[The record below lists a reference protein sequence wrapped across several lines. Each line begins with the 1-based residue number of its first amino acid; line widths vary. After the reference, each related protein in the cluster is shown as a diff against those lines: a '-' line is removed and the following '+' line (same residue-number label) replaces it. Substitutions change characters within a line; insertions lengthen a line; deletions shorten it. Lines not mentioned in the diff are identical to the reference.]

1 MKIIKLMIT
10 LSCTLLLTAC
20 MTPKG
25 WVKPGDTELLQ
36 HEKTN
41 IEFPE
46 SIGDYKRINVIP
58 SSNAFVGDQVIYQNS
73 EKDRISVYIKFDQEA
88 KLYFEYSKIALVK
101 GGVTK
106 AIDDKPLSFTNSG
119 KKLTA
124 QTQRG
129 YGKVYTYKVGDK
141 KIYMSQM
148 ESISVFDMG
157 SYAFK
162 IRSSVL
168 LNPENSKVALKNAR
182 EGELTIL
189 KGLFTSK

>member
-1 MKIIKLMIT
+1 MKLIKLLIT
-10 LSCTLLLTAC
+10 LSFTILLTAC

-25 WVKPGDTELLQ
+25 WVKPDDTELLQ

-41 IEFPE
+41 TKFPE
-46 SIGDYKRINVIP
+46 IIGDYKRIDVIP
-58 SSNAFVGDQVIYQNS
+58 SSNAYVGDQVIYQNS

-88 KLYFEYSKIALVK
+88 NLYFEYSKIALVK

-106 AIDDKPLSFTNSG
+106 AIDDKPLSFANSG
-119 KKLTA
+119 KKLIA

-157 SYAFK
+157 TYAFK
-162 IRSSVL
+162 IRSSFL
-168 LNPENSKVALKNAR
+168 LNPDNPKVALKNAR
-182 EGELTIL
+182 KAELTIL
-189 KGLFTSK
+189 NGLFN

>member
-1 MKIIKLMIT
+1 MKLIKLLIT
-10 LSCTLLLTAC
+10 LSFTILLTAC

-25 WVKPGDTELLQ
+25 WVKPDDTELLK

-41 IEFPE
+41 TKFPE
-46 SIGDYKRINVIP
+46 IIGDYKRIDVIP
-58 SSNAFVGDQVIYQNS
+58 SSNAYVGDQVIYQNS

-88 KLYFEYSKIALVK
+88 NLYFEYSKIALVK

-106 AIDDKPLSFTNSG
+106 AIDDKPLSFANSG
-119 KKLTA
+119 KKLIA

-141 KIYMSQM
+141 NIYMSQM

-157 SYAFK
+157 TYAFK
-162 IRSSVL
+162 IRSSFL
-168 LNPENSKVALKNAR
+168 LNPENPKVALKNAR
-182 EGELTIL
+182 KAELTIL
-189 KGLFTSK
+189 NGLFN

>member
-1 MKIIKLMIT
+1 MKLIKLLIT
-10 LSCTLLLTAC
+10 LSFTILLTAC

-25 WVKPGDTELLQ
+25 WVKPDDTELLQ

-41 IEFPE
+41 TKFPE
-46 SIGDYKRINVIP
+46 IIGDYKRIDVIP
-58 SSNAFVGDQVIYQNS
+58 SSNAYVGDQVIYQNS

-88 KLYFEYSKIALVK
+88 NLYFEYSKIALVK

-106 AIDDKPLSFTNSG
+106 AIDDKPLSFANSG
-119 KKLTA
+119 KKLIA

-141 KIYMSQM
+141 NIYMSQM

-157 SYAFK
+157 TYAFK
-162 IRSSVL
+162 IRSSFL
-168 LNPENSKVALKNAR
+168 LNPENPKVALKNAR
-182 EGELTIL
+182 KAELTIL
-189 KGLFTSK
+189 NGLFN